1 MVLAYGIQKSTKK
14 PSSNH
19 PYGYSNMQY
28 VSSLISACGIF
39 CVGCGLSVHHGIS
52 GLFHPHEVC
61 IIIIQFHEKI
71 IIFEFLIS
79 LQLESLYIGA
89 GVLGLSFLSESVTLG
104 IAINSIRESSKNE
117 NMTFFEYVYGGYDPS
132 VNVVLL
138 EDFAAVV
145 GVAIGKIY

>member
-1 MVLAYGIQKSTKK
+1 M
-14 PSSNH
+14 
-19 PYGYSNMQY
+19 
-28 VSSLISACGIF
+28 
-39 CVGCGLSVHHGIS
+39 
-52 GLFHPHEVC
+52 
-61 IIIIQFHEKI
+61 
-71 IIFEFLIS
+71 IS

-145 GVAIGKIY
+145 GVAIGKIYWQKKIPWNRFLPFHKFFGLDI

>member
-1 MVLAYGIQKSTKK
+1 
-14 PSSNH
+14 
-19 PYGYSNMQY
+19 MQY

-52 GLFHPHEVC
+52 GLFHPHE
-61 IIIIQFHEKI
+61 
-71 IIFEFLIS
+71 
-79 LQLESLYIGA
+79 LESLYIGA

-145 GVAIGKIY
+145 GVAIGNINLKFVKCSDNIFFSILNNCLLLFP

>member
-1 MVLAYGIQKSTKK
+1 MEYQDYFI
-14 PSSNH
+14 H
-19 PYGYSNMQY
+19 MRY
-28 VSSLISACGIF
+28 VCK
-39 CVGCGLSVHHGIS
+39 
-52 GLFHPHEVC
+52 
-61 IIIIQFHEKI
+61 IIIKFHEKI
-71 IIFEFLIS
+71 IVFEFLIS